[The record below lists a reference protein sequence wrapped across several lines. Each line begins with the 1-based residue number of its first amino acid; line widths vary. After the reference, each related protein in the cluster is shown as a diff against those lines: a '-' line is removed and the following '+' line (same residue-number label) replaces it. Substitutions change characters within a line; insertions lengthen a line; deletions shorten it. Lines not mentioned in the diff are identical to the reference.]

1 LGAGTSQEAP
11 VLIDERKGGWQVDHS
26 LQMIGKYYILR
37 KLGEGATSAVYHAQD
52 PFTGREV
59 AIKAMFPEALKDSSD
74 GAHYRQ
80 MFLNEAGLAGKIDHP
95 HIVGI
100 YDAVVDERMSY
111 IVMEYV
117 EGGTLEKY
125 VLPEN
130 LFDPQVVAEIVFK
143 AIRALGF
150 AYSQGLIHRDIKPG
164 NILFKSGTD
173 IKIGDFGAAV
183 KTGAASGPMVGSP
196 LYMAPE
202 LIAGGNATVQ
212 SDIYAL
218 GMVMYML
225 LAGRPPYEAS
235 SHESLAYQIVNHD
248 PEMPS
253 TYRQGVSAPM
263 EDIVKQAISKDVARR
278 YQSWEEFGRDLSDLW
293 RSEHTPQKQRGEVSD
308 TERFGF
314 LKNLAFFKSFPENE
328 LWEVVRISK
337 WRAFAPNTT
346 LIKEGDEGDS
356 FFIIAEGSVKV
367 TRNGK
372 VLNVL
377 SAGDCVGEMSYLAT
391 RVGPRSATVT
401 TAAQSVLMKI
411 PAADL
416 SAASESCR
424 NLFDR
429 KFLTT
434 LVERLETANQRLT
447 VT

>member
-1 LGAGTSQEAP
+1 MDA
-11 VLIDERKGGWQVDHS
+11 
-26 LQMIGKYYILR
+26 IGKYKVIK
-37 KLGEGATSAVYHAQD
+37 KLGEGATSVVYHARD
-52 PFTGREV
+52 PFTGREA
-59 AIKAMFPEALKDSSD
+59 AIKVMFPEALKDSSD
-74 GAHYRQ
+74 GGDYRQ
-80 MFLNEAGLAGKIDHP
+80 MFINEAGLAGKIDHP

-100 YDAVVDERMSY
+100 HDAVVADDMSY

-125 VLPEN
+125 VQPEN
-130 LFDPQVVAEIVFK
+130 LFDPQIVAEIIFK
-143 AIRALGF
+143 AIRALDF
-150 AYSQGLIHRDIKPG
+150 AFSQGLIHRDIKPG
-164 NILFKSGTD
+164 NILYKSGTD

-183 KTGAASGPMVGSP
+183 QSSASTATTIVGSP

-202 LIAGGNATVQ
+202 VLQGGVSSMQ

-235 SHESLAYQIVNHD
+235 SHASLAYQIVNHD
-248 PEMPS
+248 PEPPS
-253 TYRQGVSAPM
+253 RFREGISAPM
-263 EDIVKQAISKDVARR
+263 EDIVKQAIAKDVSRR
-278 YQSWEEFGRDLSDLW
+278 YQNWGEFARDLSAIW
-293 RSEHTPQKQRGEVSD
+293 RSEHTPQKQQGEVSD

-314 LKNLAFFKSFPENE
+314 LKQLSFFKNFPENE

-337 WRAFAPNTT
+337 WREFPANAP

-367 TRNGK
+367 TRNQK
-372 VLNVL
+372 MLNIL
-377 SAGDCVGEMSYLAT
+377 SAGDCVGEMSYLAI
-391 RVGPRSATVT
+391 RAGPRSATVT
-401 TAAQSVLMKI
+401 TASPSVLMKI

-416 SAASESCR
+416 NAASDSCR
-424 NLFDR
+424 ALFDR
-429 KFLTT
+429 KFLET